1 MRISRIWGNW
11 FSSYCP
17 DIYPLVHGKQ
27 KMICCTDDC
36 RQGRDCPHRKVYKMD
51 KIKTWGV
58 AFIIGATLGML
69 VEKEIIVREIQKD
82 CSVLLAFRIND
93 LPYTCKPYLTK

>member
-1 MRISRIWGNW
+1 MRISRVWGNW
-11 FSSYCP
+11 FSSYCL
-17 DIYPLVHGKQ
+17 DIYTLVHGEQ
-27 KMICCTDDC
+27 KM
-36 RQGRDCPHRKVYKMD
+36 MD
-51 KIKTWGV
+51 KMKTWGV

-69 VEKEIIVREIQKD
+69 IEKEIIVREIQKD